1 MFEVRIDLEELG
13 GGREEGVVDSSFVED
28 VGGKRKGRIDS
39 GSLSI

>member
-1 MFEVRIDLEELG
+1 M
-13 GGREEGVVDSSFVED
+13 GREEEVVDSSFVED